1 MWTQKRTYTVRRHET
16 RSLRRHIRR
25 GWNGHT
31 PRGEKGRRDT
41 HREGIVK
48 YGEGTRT
55 ERGNTRRADTYREE
69 TTQRRKKGNT
79 RRRDIY
85 REETH
90 TERTERRQRRL
101 HTAQR
106 GEKRHI
112 RKGDD
117 YRNRGLVGKRDYE
130 GTETTR
136 KRNITTRR
144 RDYIQGKS
152 TTHMEK
158 RKNIDG
164 KETNLERD

>member
-1 MWTQKRTYTVRRHET
+1 MDTHREERREE
-16 RSLRRHIRR
+16 
-25 GWNGHT
+25 G
-31 PRGEKGRRDT
+31 PDT

-48 YGEGTRT
+48 YREGTRT
-55 ERGNTRRADTYREE
+55 ERGNTRRGDTYGEE
-69 TTQRRKKGNT
+69 TTQRRKKGDT

-112 RKGDD
+112 RKGDY
-117 YRNRGLVGKRDYE
+117 YRNRGLLGKRDYE

-136 KRNITTRR
+136 KRETTYREKALHTWRR
-144 RDYIQGKS
+144 
-152 TTHMEK
+152 
-158 RKNIDG
+158 
-164 KETNLERD
+164 ERT